1 MEPTADPIQQQL
13 VAARRNQILA
23 AATQVFAARGFHRT
37 TIRDIAR
44 AAGVADGTI
53 YIYFANKPAL
63 LLGIMDRLNES
74 DERPAHFAHGAQLDL
89 RTFLAAYIKQRM
101 ALVMANVDVFR
112 ALLPEVIADPEL
124 RALYYERT
132 VQSTLALA
140 ERFFEARMARG
151 EVRKLEVWAAVRALT
166 GMLVGVLM
174 LRLLGDE
181 YLEEQ
186 WEAMPDV
193 IAAIISDGVVLK
205 GGPDD

>member
-1 MEPTADPIQQQL
+1 MEQVADPIQQQL
-13 VAARRNQILA
+13 IAARRNQILD

-37 TIRDIAR
+37 TIRDIAKT
-44 AAGVADGTI
+44 AGVADGTI
-53 YIYFANKPAL
+53 YTYFANKQAL

-74 DERPAHFAHGAQLDL
+74 GERPAHFAQGAQVDL
-89 RTFLAAYIKQRM
+89 RTFLAVYIRQRM

-112 ALLPEVIADPEL
+112 ALLPEVVADPGL
-124 RALYYERT
+124 RALYYQRT

-140 ERFFEARMARG
+140 EQFFGARMARG
-151 EVRKLEVWAAVRALT
+151 EVRKLEVRAAVRALT

-193 IAAIISDGVVLK
+193 IATIVSDGVVLK

>member
-1 MEPTADPIQQQL
+1 MEQVTDSIQQQL
-13 VAARRNQILA
+13 IAARRNQILD
-23 AATQVFAARGFHRT
+23 AATQVFAVRGFHRT

-44 AAGVADGTI
+44 TAGVADGTI
-53 YIYFANKPAL
+53 YTYFASKQAL

-74 DERPAHFAHGAQLDL
+74 GERPAHFAQGAQVDL
-89 RTFLAAYIKQRM
+89 RTFLAAYIRQRM

-112 ALLPEVIADPEL
+112 ALLPEVLADPEL

-140 ERFFEARMARG
+140 EQFFAARMARG
-151 EVRKLEVWAAVRALT
+151 EVRQLAVRAAVRALT

-181 YLEEQ
+181 YLEDQ

-193 IAAIISDGVVLK
+193 IATIVSDGVVLK